1 MGLASFSVASV
12 DRMRLWWEREVLLG
26 FAIMVIASLAISA
39 RPGVGS
45 TNLESSDM
53 REIDQLLNRIHKKD
67 GYDGHSENHGTKLA
81 GAAEAHDT
89 MKKAAKRLTHK
100 KTSAQGMGH
109 APPAA
114 SPAAHA
120 GHANKALQAVV
131 AVYHHKKLG
140 RRDRHAEGHRR
151 QENRHVNSA
160 LEKAMAAE
168 NAAMHSSLS
177 KKPSPKS
184 EAKTKSIEEKM
195 RKIQVSVRLF
205 ARVSLAVCLTV
216 ARWRGDS
223 AMRQFDSGLAHPA
236 ELPTSP
242 RLPVHS
248 LLKCTLA
255 RFRMRSP
262 VWQEQITAD
271 YKSVTKFGK
280 KAGYL
285 PPVKMPH
292 V

>member
-1 MGLASFSVASV
+1 MS
-12 DRMRLWWEREVLLG
+12 WERATLLAG
-26 FAIMVIASLAISA
+26 FAIMVIASLAISP

-45 TNLESSDM
+45 TGLESSDM
-53 REIDQLLNRIHKKD
+53 REIDKMLNRIHKLTKHD
-67 GYDGHSENHGTKLA
+67 YDGHSENHRTKLDGL
-81 GAAEAHDT
+81 GAAHVVSQPAAAHDT
-89 MKKAAKRLTHK
+89 MKKAANRLAHK
-100 KTSAQGMGH
+100 KTSAQRVGQ
-109 APPAA
+109 APPAS

-140 RRDRHAEGHRR
+140 RRDRHAEIHRR

-184 EAKTKSIEEKM
+184 LAKSKSIEEKM

-205 ARVSLAVCLTV
+205 AHVSLALCLSV

-223 AMRQFDSGLAHPA
+223 ATRRFDSGLAHPA

-248 LLKCTLA
+248 LLTCTRA
-255 RFRMRSP
+255 RFRMRPP
-262 VWQEQITAD
+262 VWQEQVTAD

-280 KAGYL
+280 HVGYL

>member
-1 MGLASFSVASV
+1 MCLASV
-12 DRMRLWWEREVLLG
+12 DRMRLRWERGMLG
-26 FAIMVIASLAISA
+26 FVIIAFLAISA

-45 TNLESSDM
+45 TGLESSDM
-53 REIDQLLNRIHKKD
+53 REIDSMLHRIHKLTKH
-67 GYDGHSENHGTKLA
+67 GYDGHSENHRTKLA

-89 MKKAAKRLTHK
+89 MKKAANRLPHK
-100 KTSAQGMGH
+100 KTSAQRVGQ

-114 SPAAHA
+114 SPSAHS

-140 RRDRHAEGHRR
+140 RRDSHRR
-151 QENRHVNSA
+151 QESRHVNSA
-160 LEKAMAAE
+160 LEQAMAAE

-205 ARVSLAVCLTV
+205 ARVSLAVCLSV

-223 AMRQFDSGLAHPA
+223 AMRGFDSGLAHPA
-236 ELPTSP
+236 ELSTSP
-242 RLPVHS
+242 CLPVHS
-248 LLKCTLA
+248 LLTCTLA

-280 KAGYL
+280 QAGYL